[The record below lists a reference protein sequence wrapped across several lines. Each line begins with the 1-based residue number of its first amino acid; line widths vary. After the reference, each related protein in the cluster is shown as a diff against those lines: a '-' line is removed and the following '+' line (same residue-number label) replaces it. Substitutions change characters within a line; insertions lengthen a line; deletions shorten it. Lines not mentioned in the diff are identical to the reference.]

1 MIEQASKTFQR
12 IYVTGATGF
21 VGKHIRAQIAGG
33 VFGAA
38 QFVPASAEMDI
49 RDPAQLRADI
59 EVAQPDAVIHL
70 AARSFVPDS
79 FDDPRATF
87 DVNLLGTL
95 NLLQALSARHFSGR
109 VLYVSSGDV
118 YGMVPEAELPVL
130 ESRATM
136 PRSPYAVSKVSAEL
150 LCRQWQLTE
159 KLDVVVARPFNH
171 IGPGQGLQF
180 VVPAMASQ
188 VAAMATSGDIGEI
201 ITGDID
207 VTRDFSDVRDVVA
220 AYAAILARGC
230 SGEIYNVAS
239 GHEVRIRDILQILC
253 ELTGVKPRVS
263 TDPSR
268 LRATEQ
274 RRMVASAA
282 KLNGDTGWTPAI
294 PLDVSL
300 KQILETFEPKGAQ

>member
-1 MIEQASKTFQR
+1 MIDQVGKALQR

-21 VGKHIRAQIAGG
+21 VGKHIQSQIAGG
-33 VFGAA
+33 VFGPAL
-38 QFVPASAEMDI
+38 FVPASAEMDI
-49 RDPAQLRADI
+49 RNPEQLRADI
-59 EVAQPDAVIHL
+59 EHAQPDAVIHL

-79 FDDPRATF
+79 FEDPRATF

-95 NLLQALSARHFSGR
+95 NLLQALSARRFTGR

-118 YGMVPEAELPVL
+118 YGLVPEAELPVL
-130 ESRATM
+130 ESRAAA

-150 LCRQWQLTE
+150 LCRQWHLTE
-159 KLDVVVARPFNH
+159 RLDVVVARPFNH
-171 IGPGQGLQF
+171 IGPGQGVQF

-188 VAAMATSGDIGEI
+188 LAAMANSGDIGEI

-220 AYAAILARGC
+220 AYAAILASGC

-239 GHEVRIRDILQILC
+239 GREVKIRDILGILC
-253 ELTGVKPRVS
+253 ELAGVKPRVT

-274 RRMVASAA
+274 RRMVASAT
-282 KLNGDTGWTPAI
+282 KLHGDTGWTPAI
-294 PLDVSL
+294 PLDISL